1 MAAYDYVAL
10 DNNGRKKKGVLEAD
24 SARQIRQL
32 LRDKGWMPIE
42 VDESSGK
49 HRQTPIGDWLAPHIG
64 VRDLALITRQLAT
77 LVQGA
82 LPLEEALNAVAQQ
95 SEKPRIRSMLLA
107 VRAKV
112 LEGHNLAKSLSEFPR
127 AFPELYCATVAAG
140 EQSGHLDKV
149 LNRLADYT
157 ESNSES
163 KQKVKLAL
171 LYPIILLLL
180 SILIVS
186 GLMVYVVPD
195 VVEVFI
201 DSGQQLPLLTIGLI
215 AISDF
220 IRDYGLYL
228 LAILIVATLGF
239 RFALTRP
246 GIRLDYD
253 KRLLHFPVAGRLSRG
268 INVSRFSN
276 TLSILTASSVPLVE
290 ALKISGEV
298 LSNRW
303 LKLKV
308 KEVTQQVTEG
318 ASLSV
323 SLRQAEY
330 FPPMMVHM
338 IASGEA
344 SGELDQMLERVA
356 ANQEREIQGFI
367 ALMLGLFEPLM
378 LLFMGACVLLIVMA
392 ILLPILNIN
401 QLIG

>member
-10 DNNGRKKKGVLEAD
+10 DDNGRKKKGVLEAD
-24 SARQIRQL
+24 SPRQIRQL

-49 HRQTPIGDWLAPHIG
+49 HRQTPFGDWLTPYIS

-95 SEKPRIRSMLLA
+95 SDKPRIRSMMLA
-107 VRAKV
+107 VRGKV
-112 LEGHNLAKSLSEFPR
+112 LEGHSLAKSLAEFPR
-127 AFPELYCATVAAG
+127 AFPGLYCATVSAG
-140 EQSGHLDKV
+140 EQSGYLDKV

-157 ESNSES
+157 ESSSES
-163 KQKVKLAL
+163 RQKIKLAL
-171 LYPIILLLL
+171 LYPVILLLL

-201 DSGQQLPLLTIGLI
+201 DSGQQLPALTTGLI
-215 AISDF
+215 AVSDF
-220 IRDYGLYL
+220 VRGYGLYL
-228 LAILIVATLGF
+228 LALMIIVALVSKY
-239 RFALTRP
+239 ALTKP
-246 GIRLDYD
+246 GLRLSFDR
-253 KRLLHFPVAGRLSRG
+253 RLLHLPLTGRLGRG
-268 INVSRFSN
+268 INVARFAS

-298 LSNRW
+298 LSNQW
-303 LKLKV
+303 LRVKV

-318 ASLSV
+318 ASLSA
-323 SLRQAEY
+323 SLQQAEY
-330 FPPMMVHM
+330 FPPMMIHM

-367 ALMLGLFEPLM
+367 ALILGLFEPLM
-378 LLFMGACVLLIVMA
+378 LLFMGVCVLLIVMA